1 MAHSD
6 ERIWSW
12 NSQVPP
18 AVYKCM
24 HTIIEEQVAIQPN
37 KQAVFAW
44 DGSFT
49 YAELDTL
56 ATQLACHLASLG
68 VGSGTMVPLC
78 FEKSRWTI
86 VAMLAVLKAG
96 GAFVPLDPSQAVDR
110 QKAVLSQLGSLVAVT
125 SLQHSG
131 FLTQHGY
138 TVVPIGSGS
147 IENLPKSTTSTLSVH
162 SDPSSPA
169 YVLFT
174 SGSTGQPK
182 GVILDHSA
190 ASSSCMYN
198 GSHIRFNSESRVLQ
212 FSAYTFDVSVLEI
225 FIALFYGGCICVP
238 SDADRLDR
246 LERTID
252 AMKADIA
259 ILTPTVSQL
268 LNPKQVQSLKTLI
281 LAGEKATDEDFAR
294 WQPSVRGINGYGP
307 TEVTMCSLNVFG
319 NVWADGS
326 CIGKPVGAVFWVVE
340 LEDHNQLAPIG
351 EIGELLVEGP
361 VLCRGYLRDP
371 EKTAAAFIENPP
383 WLVQGG
389 PGHKGRQGRL
399 YKTGDLVRYNKEDGS
414 LVFIGRKDTQV
425 KIHGRRVELGE
436 IEHHV
441 RSCIPGAR
449 HVVAEMILPGGG
461 GPSPIIATFVALD
474 GHDGPV
480 HTQAEE
486 VRVMPLPA
494 GVEEMLL
501 ERLPAYMQPAVYFA
515 LQSLPMSTS
524 GKADR
529 RRLREIGTSFSAQ
542 QLADLHRGTSQGR
555 RPVTT
560 DAERQMQRIWASV
573 LGIPTSAISAD
584 DSFFQLRGDSY
595 TAMKLVALARH
606 EGLSLSVA
614 DVFRQPHLAAL
625 VDVVCRENAIP
636 PEEAI
641 GAFSLL
647 KVTERKDEVRAC
659 IARLC
664 NIAPELVEDAYP
676 CTPLQEGLLS
686 LTLKTPV
693 TYVGRILFDLPQH
706 INLFKFR
713 RAWQQAAKKL
723 PILRTRVVY
732 DSQLGLVQIVIQ
744 EDIQWQS
751 GIGLDQYIDQD
762 QSKHMGLGLPLAR
775 YAIITEHDNKDG
787 PGGIRFVWTLHHSLY
802 DGHSLS
808 RMIELVASIY
818 NGIPP
823 DRPFKDFKLF
833 SRYLS
838 RVDTEAVGRYWQSA
852 FKGYSSVP
860 VLASCLSDNP
870 RVNTMVHHEFT
881 VPPITESNIT
891 TATLIRAAWALAVA
905 GWRGSM
911 DVVFG
916 ATVSGRNAAL
926 VGVDEIIGPT
936 IATVPVRVQVGD
948 TQTVSDYLRQI
959 QTQAIDMIPYE
970 HTGLH
975 QIQQMSEEAHLACQ
989 FETLLVVQPPE
1000 EAGTSLSTT
1009 FGRWKEDNAGGA
1021 AFATYAFNLTC
1032 QLDGDAVNL
1041 EAVFDASQ
1049 LSEQVATGLLERL
1062 GRISSQLAL
1071 ATGGK
1076 LVTDIDILS
1085 TANSERIWTW
1095 NGQIPTTI
1103 DKCIHT
1109 IVEEQAALQSAKQAV
1124 CAWDGYFTYSELDTL
1139 ATQLAYHLVSEGVG
1153 PGVIVP
1159 LCFEKSRWA
1168 VVAVLAV
1175 LKTGGAFVPLDP
1187 SQAVDR
1193 QRRVLSQIGL
1203 CGLVAV
1209 TSLQYSGLL
1218 AQHGCTTI
1226 SIGPDTISQLSASTK
1241 STVSLQDVDPS
1252 SPALVLFTSGSTG
1265 EPKGVVLDHSAV
1277 SSSCIYNG
1285 AWLQV
1290 NTESR
1295 ILQFSAFTFDISV
1308 LDIFISLFY
1317 GGCICIPS
1325 EAERLNQLETSINS
1339 LEANLAILTPTV
1351 SRLLDPKQV
1360 QLRTLVLVG
1369 EKGKDEDFA
1378 RWGTTTRAINGYGPT
1393 ECSLCSANLFNG
1405 ANGNCIGKPIGS
1417 VFWVVMPGNCNQLVP
1432 LGSVGE
1438 LLVEGPML
1446 SRGYLGDP
1454 GKTAAA
1460 FIEDPSW
1467 LLRGG
1472 PGNKGQRGR
1481 RGRLYK
1487 TGDLVRYNNDGNLL
1501 FVGRKDTQVKIHG
1514 QRVELGE
1521 IENHLLTCIAEV
1533 YQVVAE
1539 VIIPAGEDSSPML
1552 AAFLV
1557 MQDGAQRQVSEHEC
1571 RVFATT
1577 PADEEKLLER
1587 LPAYMIPAVYFVL
1600 DQLPMS
1606 SSGKT
1611 ARRRLREIGASFS
1624 VQQLAN
1630 FRRDQKKRA
1639 VSTDAER
1646 QMQQIW
1652 SQVLGI
1658 GVEDISVDDSFFR
1671 LGGDSVAAIKVVT
1684 QARSKGLSLSVAD
1697 IFRTPR
1703 LAALCAVGSG
1713 TLQTLQQTFSPFSL
1727 LEGFTDAC
1735 RGRLARLCEV
1745 EPESIQDAYPCT
1757 PLQEGLFALTLKS
1770 SGDYIMRSIQ
1780 QLAPGVDNA
1789 RFQSAWC
1796 EVSRRLPILRTRI
1809 APDSKYGILQI
1820 VSAHK
1825 VAWSEGADLRQ
1836 YVSQDISTPM
1846 DSGQPL
1852 VRFALITDAQS
1863 QVTSF
1868 VLTLHHAVYDGLVL
1882 AQMRDLARS
1891 IYCDLPASTL
1901 YDFRSFV
1908 AYVTGIDPDM
1918 SHAYWRDALADYDGQ
1933 PFPPPSHVLEPTGA
1947 HGAVESKCVLPDRME
1962 SDITIATLIRAAW
1975 AVAACVVG
1983 GSKDV
1988 LFGTTLSGR
1997 NAPITGI
2004 EAIAG
2009 PTIATVPVRIQV
2021 RAEQTVSAYLRQV
2034 QDQFLDMIPHEQT
2047 GLQYIQGLS
2056 PEARQA
2062 CQFQTLLVIQ
2072 QPGESRQTVP
2082 DELGAWREY
2091 VEKEVFSSYQLNI
2104 TCFQED
2110 GQVMLEATFDKD
2122 HLSEWMVSSL
2132 LERLGSIIQQLALAN
2147 DAQQVGGLDTLST
2160 AEYEQIWRW
2169 NGNLPE
2175 TVDKCVHNLI
2185 EEQVSL
2191 QPDAVAV
2198 YAWDGELTYKDLDD
2212 YATYLS
2218 HHLASSGITTGTIVP
2233 LCFEKSRFTAVAML
2247 AVLKAGCA
2255 FVLLDPS
2262 QPVHRWRSITQKTN
2276 AALIVCSENQASR
2289 CSELAPTILVI
2300 GARYFST
2307 ASKTLAGTLSRDPQ
2321 STMYV
2326 VFTSGS
2332 TGEPKGVVIQHA
2344 AFASAIFHQSLA
2356 MGYRQSVRVYDFA
2369 SYAFDLSI
2377 ESAMMTLAT
2386 GGCLCVPSDDE
2397 RRDDLT
2403 GSLLSMSAELVELT
2417 PTVARTLERSLLT
2430 GLQTLV
2436 LGGEQVLPTDFEG
2449 WSPCIRVINTY
2460 GPAECTPTSVINRAE
2475 GTGIG
2480 TGAGAVTWVV
2490 QDGDSNR
2497 LMPIGAVGELLLEGP
2512 ILGRGYLGDP
2522 EKTER
2527 AFIEDPP
2534 WLRRGGAGH
2543 MGRRGR
2549 LYKTGDMVR
2558 YNEDGSL
2565 LFVGRK
2571 DSQVKIRGQR
2581 VELGEAEYH
2590 ICALMGI
2597 QQVVVEIITPQGKG
2611 ASSMLAAFM
2620 AMPDDT
2626 QAEVRVI
2633 AVSTAVEDALLQRL
2647 PAYMQPSVYFVLQSL
2662 PMNTSGKADRQRLR
2676 DIGAGFSTQELAH
2689 LRRGSEYRKQE
2700 VSNDAE
2706 RQMQDIWARVLD
2718 LDADTISA
2726 NDSFFRLGGDSVTAM
2741 KLVAQ
2746 ARYEGL
2752 SLSVADIFHN
2762 PRLSELSQVATS
2774 REIGN
2779 TEQDALDPF
2788 CLLGHIVDTSGFLKR
2803 TGAACELDPELIED
2817 AYPCTP
2823 LQEGL
2828 LALTS
2833 KTRGSYTAR
2842 LVLELSAHADVQ
2854 RFRHACEQMARQLPI
2869 LRTRII
2875 PDSEFGLIQVV
2886 TNEQI
2891 HWRRSHS
2898 LDEYLVK
2905 DSAESMVL
2913 GKPLARYAVVE
2924 EESADVLRK
2933 SYFIWTLHHALYDGQ
2948 TLNRMMKLME
2958 CIYRGVPQ
2966 IDHWRNFRY
2975 FVQYLRR
2982 TKTPDVSEFWQ
2993 VALEGYE
3000 PVRFLASSATETIAD
3015 SIFQH
3020 SFQVPS
3026 ITQADITIA
3035 TLINA
3040 AWALTIAAYSGSS
3053 DVVFGTTVSGRS
3065 ADVLGID
3072 EIAGP
3077 TIATVPVRIKL
3088 LSTQEVSEFL
3098 REVQNQSIDMIPH
3111 QQAGLHFIQKLSPNA
3126 YEACQFETLLII
3138 EPLAK
3143 GRIPEAATE
3152 GSDIG
3157 TWRDVDE
3164 GAEQAFATYTFN
3176 LTCLLDGNQL
3186 GLEAV
3191 FDSGKIGGQLAEAL
3205 VHHFCGVMSQLALV
3219 GDNRTVAELEMLSD
3233 TDSRRLWNWNGLV
3246 PVALERCVHSLFEE
3260 QAAMHSD
3267 KTAIQAWDGELTYQ
3281 QLDDLSTQLSNHLT
3295 SLGVNQKVIVPLCF
3309 EKSRWTVV
3317 AMLGVLKA
3325 GGAFVLLDP
3334 LQPISRLKA
3343 IIQRTYTKLMLC
3355 SDAEAV
3361 RYRRLVPLAFAIGE
3375 DFFSTLARQTPAA
3388 RYAADPS
3395 SPMYI
3400 VFTSGS
3406 TGEPK
3411 GVVIP
3416 HIAFASHVLHQ
3427 ATYLGYRPSIRVF
3440 DFASYTF
3447 DVSIDN
3453 VFMTLLSGGCIC
3465 IPSEYDRR
3473 NNLTEVLTSM
3483 SIDLVELTPSVAA
3496 TVDQSTM
3503 HLETLIFGGEA
3514 LRQADVDPWPEETR
3528 VINTYG
3534 PSECTPTSVINFKH
3548 RNRAEATSIGT
3559 GAGAVTWVANMSDS
3573 SRLMP
3578 IGAVGE
3584 LLLEGPVVGSGYL
3597 DDPEKSEAAFIKDPP
3612 WLVQGGPDG
3621 HKGRRGR
3628 LYKTGDLVR
3637 YKNDGSLIFVGRK
3650 DTQIKIRGQRV
3661 ELGEVEHHVYTC
3673 MTGAQQVTAEVII
3686 PRGGGTTSPMLAAFI
3701 VMDGQAAPGDR
3712 DSEMRVITV
3721 PAAVEEALMRQLP
3734 AYMQPSVFFAMQS
3747 LPTTTSG
3754 KVDRRRLRELGS
3766 SLSLQELVE
3775 MRRDQ
3780 EKRAI
3785 STDTERQM
3793 QKIWARVLGI
3803 DNTNSICATDNF
3815 FRLGGDSVTAMKLVA
3830 QARRDGLVFS
3840 VADIFRKPWL
3850 SALSS
3855 LIGHREMESED
3866 RIPPFSLLNIV
3877 AEGEISE
3884 HRKGVAKA
3892 CNLMP
3897 QFVEDI
3903 YPCTALQ
3910 EGLLALASKTH
3921 GAYTERLVLELLESV
3936 HLARF
3941 RNTWEELVRRLPIL
3955 RTRIVH
3961 STRFGLVQV
3970 VVDEAIPW
3978 KRSASLTEYI
3988 QRDKMEGM
3996 GLNEPL
4002 ARYAI
4007 VGRNPSYFVWTLHHA
4022 LYDGFS
4028 LGQMIKLAGQI
4039 YESIPEQETCEDF
4052 KYFARYIAE
4061 AKSQAS
4067 RDYWQESFTGYSS
4080 APFPAPL
4087 PSQREV
4093 SADASLRLEMPVPI
4107 TVFRSNT
4114 TMATLIRSAWAITIA
4129 ASHGSADV
4137 IFGAVVS
4144 GRNAD
4149 VEGINEITG
4158 PTIATVPVRI
4168 QLEAPATQTV
4178 SAFLRQVQ
4186 AQSVDMIPY
4195 EQAGLDWIQQISDEA
4210 YQACQ
4215 FQTLLVVQP
4224 REESESEALSGTECF
4239 GKWVDAD
4246 GEEKAFSTYMFNLT
4260 CFLSDDTVEFEATY
4274 DARLV
4279 SEPLATALLERLR
4292 CVIQQLSLAD
4302 DSQTVA
4308 EINALSV
4315 HDLEQ
4320 IWSWNKIVPET
4331 VNKLVHCL
4339 VEEQVVLQPH
4349 AMAVDAWDGQFT
4361 YAELDTKA
4369 IKLAKHLVSFGIGGP
4384 IKIVPLCFEKSRWA
4398 VVAMIATLK
4407 AGAAFLH
4414 LDPSQPK
4421 ARLER
4426 IIKRTGA
4433 EVILSSKDQAK
4444 TCFGLTPNVLTVGSE
4459 SLSRQLANTT
4469 NGHTTTSPDTAMYVI
4484 FTSGSTGEPKGVVI
4498 SHAAFASHVFHQ
4510 AKHLGYRNGLRVFDF
4525 ASYMFDVSVDN
4536 VFMTLISGGCIC
4548 IPSDYKRLNRLT
4560 ETLESMSAEL
4570 VHLTPSVAATLDQ
4583 EMVAANLQTLLLGG
4597 EAVHQADIDAW
4608 PTSVRVVNTYGPAEC
4623 TPTSVMD
4630 LTERMDSRVESTSEA
4645 TSIGHGVGAVTWVV
4659 DASDSSRLAPV
4670 GAIGELLLEGPI
4682 VGSGYLVD
4690 SERTEASFI
4699 ENPPWLLQG
4708 GLGSK
4713 DGLGRKGRL
4722 YKTGDLVRYN
4732 EDGSLLLI
4740 SRKDTQVK
4748 VRGQR
4753 VELGEVEVYLRICV
4767 TGVQQVAA
4775 EMIVPG
4781 GDSGEAESPM
4791 LAAFL
4796 VMRGNPSQ
4804 VPENECRIIAIAPAD
4819 QEQLSQQLPSHML
4832 PAVYFELDRLP
4843 LNSSGKIDRRRLRDI
4858 GGSFS
4863 AQQLAELQRDP
4874 DQQKQAPATEAERRM
4889 QQIWARILGINADS
4903 ISANDSF
4910 FWLGGD
4916 SIAAMKLV
4924 AQARRDE
4931 LSFSFSVADVFRN
4944 PRLSALSGSAHHEVK
4959 RAQSDISPFSLLNGI
4974 ADIPE
4979 YCKNVAKACN
4989 FGPEAIEDIYPC
5001 TPLQEGLLFLTS
5013 RTAGAYTERLI
5024 LNLPPNTDLPRFRY
5038 AWEEVTRRLPI
5049 LRTRIVHTRLGLV
5062 QVVVKEKVQWGE
5074 SADLDEY
5081 LERDKLD
5088 SMSLNRPL
5096 VRYATAARPPSF
5108 VWTLHHAVYDGHSM
5122 GQIIKL
5128 AGDIYR
5134 DTSLHQLQENYKD
5147 FKFFAG
5153 YLARLDNEAG
5163 REYWRKAFA
5172 GYDSA
5177 PFPASLVSLQEKS
5190 QEISVDGFLRHSIS
5204 IPTAP
5209 ELGITTPNLI
5219 RAAWALTIA
5228 ASSGPDVVFG
5238 AVVSG
5243 RNADL
5248 EGIDE
5253 ILGPVIATV
5262 PVRIQ
5267 VLPSQEVGAFLQQVQ
5282 AQSIDMISYEQ
5293 FGLHRIQQVSEEAHK
5308 ACQFQ
5313 SLLVIQPPE
5322 EAEAEVL
5329 ASSGQECFV
5338 GEWREDGEEKAFST
5352 YAFNLTCLLS
5362 QETYPS
5368 SRETIELEAAFDT
5381 TQVSKPLAAGLLER
5395 LDGVIQQLSST
5406 IDDGRMVA
5414 DIEILS
5420 RYDRQRIWSWN
5431 HTVPDAVSKC
5441 VHHLIEEQSMV
5452 QPHATAVCAWD
5463 GEFTYAELDV
5473 LATHLSRYLQHL
5485 GIGLESRV
5493 PLCCEK
5499 SKWTVVAI
5507 LAVLKAGGAF
5517 ILLDVSQPV
5526 HRWRH
5531 IIQKTGATLIL
5542 CSESQVSKYVDLV
5555 PGTEVLAVGAQCLSP
5570 LQEEATATVALP
5582 RREAQSAQSTMY
5594 IVFTSGST
5602 GEPKGVVISH
5612 TAFASAIFHQSSA
5625 MGYGRSVR
5633 TYDFASYAFD
5643 LSIEVAMMTLATGG
5657 CLCVPS
5663 DNDRRDDL
5671 TGSLLSMSVDLVE
5684 LTPSVARS
5692 LDRSRLRDHHGLKT
5706 IVLGGEAVLPSDL
5719 EGWPPGVR
5727 VINTYGP
5734 AECTP
5739 TSVINLNCAMPTSIG
5754 NGTGCV
5760 TWVVD
5765 ADNCSKLVPVGTV
5778 GELVL
5783 EGPIVG
5789 SGYLHDSERT
5799 EAAFINNPP
5808 WLVEGGPSS
5817 EGRHGRLYKTSDL
5830 VRYQDDGSLVF
5841 VGRKDAQVKIRG
5853 QRVELGEVEYHILAH
5868 ITGVQQVAAEVIV
5881 PGGTGASPMLVGFV
5895 VMGRGNQQQPLES
5908 NSQCQVATIA
5918 PADEEELSERL
5929 PSYMIPAIY
5938 FKLNQLPT
5946 NSSGKVDR
5954 RRLRELG
5961 AGFSVQE
5968 LVNLQNRFGL
5978 EGSNTPSTDAER
5990 ALQAIWARV
5999 LNIDAASIGVDD
6011 SFFRLGG
6018 DSITAMQ
6025 VSSAARSSLGNVS
6038 TVHVLRRKTIR
6049 RIAASI
6055 NSAVSL
6061 ASRSVN
6067 GDVVQPDVS
6076 FVLSPIQQLYM
6087 HFQNGPHRCFD
6098 QHFFL
6103 RLRSV
6108 VTPESLSKAMHTIVS
6123 RHPMLRAR
6131 FDQKDDGQWEQ
6142 RVVPDDDS
6150 NSLFYLDVV
6159 TDPDPS
6165 FAEFAAAGH
6174 DIRRCREALNIERGP
6189 IISAVLFG
6197 NPRSQC
6203 LFITAHHLVIDLVS
6217 WRILLEDL
6225 EALLATDQQAS
6236 VSLPMS
6242 STSFQ
6247 VWCARQEKY
6256 AANLD
6261 PEAESPSRLQRPR
6274 LEYWDVAND
6283 ANIEGATT
6291 TKDFSLD
6298 STTSSA
6304 ILGWCNDV
6312 FDTRPVELMVAAL
6325 IYSFSLVFSDRPAPA
6340 VFSEGHGR
6348 EAFDDGIDLSRTI
6361 GWFTTIF
6368 PIETTGTPDT
6378 DLLDLIRQTKDAVRQ
6393 LPANGWSWFASRF
6406 ANQARAQAHL
6416 SDFPVEILFNFSGHY
6431 QQLEREE
6438 SFFEN
6443 LELPARC
6450 EPETFAGLRR
6460 FSIFDVLM
6468 DVDSGCLTASI
6479 VYPKKS
6485 AHQHRIAA
6493 WVESYESQLTQLTII
6508 LRGMRPEWTLT
6519 SFPLAFNSYKSLD
6532 EFRTSLLPLLPVS
6545 SPDEIEDIFPCTP
6558 IQVRILSAQ
6567 AKDSRK
6573 YRCVHAFEIVATRQD
6588 SQIDLNRIE
6597 QAWRKV
6603 VRRHP
6608 LLRALLVDNIPGNN
6622 ATMHIILRDPE
6633 PSVSHFRVNNGDESL
6648 PSNYLPATPTTI
6660 RYQKGGLQHHL
6671 SVYRVSDQ
6679 RAHIRLEINHAIL
6692 DADSSDILMRD
6703 FQWAYSGSLDPI
6715 APSYS
6720 EYVKHVQLQPR
6731 EDGLRFWT
6739 KRLIGV
6745 KPCLFPTQ
6753 EEQEV
6758 MHHYKTTFTLDVL
6771 GLEVDKIRRFC
6782 AQSEITAAA
6791 VFHLAWALVL
6801 HHETGSAAPC
6811 FGTLSSGRDVPIG
6824 QVHDIFG
6831 PLICLLPCVIQLDR
6845 QQSVLDALHGF
6856 RSDYLSS
6863 LPHQTSSQMEVN
6875 AALDIGPGGLYNTA
6889 ISFVKGGEDVTEAD
6903 VNTIVQPCEGLDP
6916 VEVCQS
6922 LPS

>member
-6 ERIWSW
+6 ERIWFW
-12 NSQVPP
+12 NSQVP
-18 AVYKCM
+18 ATVYKCM
-24 HTIIEEQVAIQPN
+24 HTIVEEQVAIQPD

-44 DGSFT
+44 DGNFT

-56 ATQLACHLASLG
+56 ATQLAFHLASLG

-110 QKAVLSQLGSLVAVT
+110 QKAILSQLECFVAVT
-125 SLQHSG
+125 SPQHSDL
-131 FLTQHGY
+131 LTQHGY
-138 TVVPIGSGS
+138 TVVTIGSGT
-147 IENLPKSTTSTLSVH
+147 IEKLPKSTTSTLSVH

-198 GSHIRFNSESRVLQ
+198 GSHIQFNSESRVLQ

-268 LNPKQVQSLKTLI
+268 LNPKQIQSLKTLI
-281 LAGEKATDEDFAR
+281 LAGEKAADEDFAR

-319 NVWADGS
+319 DVWADGS

-361 VLCRGYLRDP
+361 VLCRGYLRDS

-389 PGHKGRQGRL
+389 PGHEGRQGRL

-461 GPSPIIATFVALD
+461 GLSPIIATFVALD

-486 VRVMPLPA
+486 VRAMPLSA

-515 LQSLPMSTS
+515 LRSLPMSTS

-529 RRLREIGTSFSAQ
+529 RRLREIGASFSAQ

-573 LGIPTSAISAD
+573 LGIPTSTISAD

-614 DVFRQPHLAAL
+614 DVFRLPHLATL
-625 VDVVCRENAIP
+625 VDAVYRENAVP

-647 KVTERKDEVRAC
+647 KGTESKDEVRAC
-659 IARLC
+659 IAHLC
-664 NIAPELVEDAYP
+664 NIALEHVEDAYP

-686 LTLKTPV
+686 LTLKMPV

-706 INLFKFR
+706 TNLPKFR
-713 RAWQQAAKKL
+713 RAWQQAAQQL
-723 PILRTRVVY
+723 PVLRTRVVY
-732 DSQLGLVQIVIQ
+732 DSQLGLVQAVIQ

-751 GIGLDQYIDQD
+751 GTGLDQYLEQD

-818 NGIPP
+818 NGVPP
-823 DRPFKDFKLF
+823 DRPFKDFKFF

-838 RVDTEAVGRYWQSA
+838 RVDTEAIGRYWQSA

-860 VLASCLSDNP
+860 VLASCLSENP

-916 ATVSGRNAAL
+916 ATVSGRNAPL
-926 VGVDEIIGPT
+926 
-936 IATVPVRVQVGD
+936 
-948 TQTVSDYLRQI
+948 
-959 QTQAIDMIPYE
+959 
-970 HTGLH
+970 
-975 QIQQMSEEAHLACQ
+975 
-989 FETLLVVQPPE
+989 
-1000 EAGTSLSTT
+1000 
-1009 FGRWKEDNAGGA
+1009 
-1021 AFATYAFNLTC
+1021 
-1032 QLDGDAVNL
+1032 
-1041 EAVFDASQ
+1041 
-1049 LSEQVATGLLERL
+1049 
-1062 GRISSQLAL
+1062 
-1071 ATGGK
+1071 
-1076 LVTDIDILS
+1076 
-1085 TANSERIWTW
+1085 
-1095 NGQIPTTI
+1095 
-1103 DKCIHT
+1103 
-1109 IVEEQAALQSAKQAV
+1109 
-1124 CAWDGYFTYSELDTL
+1124 LDTL
-1139 ATQLAYHLVSEGVG
+1139 ATLLAYHLVSEGVG
-1153 PGVIVP
+1153 PGVIVA

-1193 QRRVLSQIGL
+1193 QRRVLSQLGL
-1203 CGLVAV
+1203 CGLVAI

-1226 SIGPDTISQLSASTK
+1226 PIGSDIISQLSASTE
-1241 STVSLQDVDPS
+1241 STVPLQAVNPS

-1285 AWLQV
+1285 DWLQV

-1325 EAERLNQLETSINS
+1325 EADRLNRLETSINS
-1339 LEANLAILTPTV
+1339 LKANLAILTPTV
-1351 SRLLDPKQV
+1351 GRLLDPKQV

-1405 ANGNCIGKPIGS
+1405 ANGDCIGKPIGS
-1417 VFWVVMPGNCNQLVP
+1417 VFWVVMPGNYNQLVP
-1432 LGSVGE
+1432 PGSVGE

-1472 PGNKGQRGR
+1472 PENKGQRGR

-1487 TGDLVRYNNDGNLL
+1487 TGDLVRYNDDGNLL
-1501 FVGRKDTQVKIHG
+1501 FVGRKDTQVKIRG

-1533 YQVVAE
+1533 YQAAAE

-1557 MQDGAQRQVSEHEC
+1557 MQGDDQGQVSEHEC

-1577 PADEEKLLER
+1577 PTDEEKLLER

-1611 ARRRLREIGASFS
+1611 ARRQLRELGASFS

-1630 FRRDQKKRA
+1630 FRRDQKKRT

-1652 SQVLGI
+1652 AQVLGI
-1658 GVEDISVDDSFFR
+1658 GMNDISVDDSFFR

-1697 IFRTPR
+1697 VFRTPR
-1703 LAALCAVGSG
+1703 LAALCAVGNG
-1713 TLQTLQQTFSPFSL
+1713 TLQTSQQTFSPFSL
-1727 LEGFTDAC
+1727 LGGFTDAC
-1735 RGRLARLCEV
+1735 RRRLARLCEV

-1770 SGDYIMRSIQ
+1770 SGDYIMRSVQ

-1820 VSAHK
+1820 VSAHE

-1836 YVSQDISTPM
+1836 YMSQDISTPM
-1846 DSGQPL
+1846 DFGQPL
-1852 VRFALITDAQS
+1852 VRFALMTDAQS

-1891 IYCDLPASTL
+1891 IYCDLHASTL

-1908 AYVTGIDPDM
+1908 AYVASLDPDM
-1918 SHAYWRDALADYDGQ
+1918 SHAYWRDTLADYDGQ

-1947 HGAVESKCVLPDRME
+1947 HGAVESKCVLPGRIE

-1983 GSKDV
+1983 GS
-1988 LFGTTLSGR
+1988 
-1997 NAPITGI
+1997 
-2004 EAIAG
+2004 E
-2009 PTIATVPVRIQV
+2009 
-2021 RAEQTVSAYLRQV
+2021 
-2034 QDQFLDMIPHEQT
+2034 
-2047 GLQYIQGLS
+2047 
-2056 PEARQA
+2056 
-2062 CQFQTLLVIQ
+2062 
-2072 QPGESRQTVP
+2072 
-2082 DELGAWREY
+2082 DE
-2091 VEKEVFSSYQLNI
+2091 
-2104 TCFQED
+2104 
-2110 GQVMLEATFDKD
+2110 
-2122 HLSEWMVSSL
+2122 
-2132 LERLGSIIQQLALAN
+2132 
-2147 DAQQVGGLDTLST
+2147 
-2160 AEYEQIWRW
+2160 
-2169 NGNLPE
+2169 
-2175 TVDKCVHNLI
+2175 
-2185 EEQVSL
+2185 
-2191 QPDAVAV
+2191 
-2198 YAWDGELTYKDLDD
+2198 LDD
-2212 YATYLS
+2212 YATCLS
-2218 HHLASSGITTGTIVP
+2218 HHLASSGITTGTMVP

-2247 AVLKAGCA
+2247 AVLKAGGA

-2262 QPVHRWRSITQKTN
+2262 QPVPRWRSITQKTK

-2289 CSELAPTILVI
+2289 CFDLAPTILAI
-2300 GARYFST
+2300 GTRYFSR

-2332 TGEPKGVVIQHA
+2332 TGEPKGVVITHA
-2344 AFASAIFHQSLA
+2344 AFASAIFHQSSA

-2397 RRDDLT
+2397 RKDDLT

-2417 PTVARTLERSLLT
+2417 PTVARTLERSRLT

-2436 LGGEQVLPTDFEG
+2436 LGGEQVLPTDLKG
-2449 WSPCIRVINTY
+2449 WPPGIRVINTY
-2460 GPAECTPTSVINRAE
+2460 GPAECTPTSVINRVE

-2490 QDGDSNR
+2490 QDGNSNR
-2497 LMPIGAVGELLLEGP
+2497 LVPIGAVGELLLEGP

-2527 AFIEDPP
+2527 AFIEDPS

-2597 QQVVVEIITPQGKG
+2597 QQVVVELVTPQGKG

-2620 AMPDDT
+2620 AIPDDT

-2633 AVSTAVEDALLQRL
+2633 AVPTAVEDALLQRL
-2647 PAYMQPSVYFVLQSL
+2647 PGYMQPSVYFALQSL
-2662 PMNTSGKADRQRLR
+2662 PMNTSSKADRQRLR
-2676 DIGAGFSTQELAH
+2676 DIGAGFSTRELAR

-2726 NDSFFRLGGDSVTAM
+2726 NDNFFRLGGDSVTAM

-2762 PRLSELSQVATS
+2762 PLLSELSQVATS

-2779 TEQDALDPF
+2779 MEQDVLDPF
-2788 CLLGHIVDTSGFLKR
+2788 CLLGHIVDTPGFLER
-2803 TGAACELDPELIED
+2803 TGTACELDPELIED

-2833 KTRGSYTAR
+2833 KTGGSYTAR

-2854 RFRHACEQMARQLPI
+2854 RFRHACEQMVRQLPI

-2891 HWRRSHS
+2891 RWRHSLS

-2905 DSAESMVL
+2905 DSTESMVL
-2913 GKPLARYAVVE
+2913 GEPLARYAVIE

-2958 CIYRGVPQ
+2958 CIYRGLPQ
-2966 IDHWRNFRY
+2966 TDHWRSFSY
-2975 FVQYLRR
+2975 FVQYLRHI
-2982 TKTPDVSEFWQ
+2982 KTPDVSEFWQ
-2993 VALEGYE
+2993 AALEGYE

-3035 TLINA
+3035 TLINT

-3065 ADVLGID
+3065 
-3072 EIAGP
+3072 
-3077 TIATVPVRIKL
+3077 
-3088 LSTQEVSEFL
+3088 
-3098 REVQNQSIDMIPH
+3098 
-3111 QQAGLHFIQKLSPNA
+3111 
-3126 YEACQFETLLII
+3126 
-3138 EPLAK
+3138 
-3143 GRIPEAATE
+3143 
-3152 GSDIG
+3152 
-3157 TWRDVDE
+3157 
-3164 GAEQAFATYTFN
+3164 
-3176 LTCLLDGNQL
+3176 
-3186 GLEAV
+3186 
-3191 FDSGKIGGQLAEAL
+3191 
-3205 VHHFCGVMSQLALV
+3205 
-3219 GDNRTVAELEMLSD
+3219 
-3233 TDSRRLWNWNGLV
+3233 TD
-3246 PVALERCVHSLFEE
+3246 
-3260 QAAMHSD
+3260 
-3267 KTAIQAWDGELTYQ
+3267 

-3334 LQPISRLKA
+3334 LQPIFRLKA

-3355 SDAEAV
+3355 SDAEAI
-3361 RYRRLVPLAFAIGE
+3361 RCRHLVPLAFAIGE
-3375 DFFSTLARQTPAA
+3375 DFFSTLTRQTPVA

-3427 ATYLGYRPSIRVF
+3427 AKYLGYRPSIRVF

-3514 LRQADVDPWPEETR
+3514 LRQADVDSWPEETR

-3548 RNRAEATSIGT
+3548 RNRSEATSIGT

-3573 SRLMP
+3573 CRLMP

-3597 DDPEKSEAAFIKDPP
+3597 GDPEKSEAAFIKDPP
-3612 WLVQGGPDG
+3612 WLVKGGPDG

-3637 YKNDGSLIFVGRK
+3637 YNNDGSLIFVGRK

-3661 ELGEVEHHVYTC
+3661 ELGEVEHNVYTC
-3673 MTGAQQVTAEVII
+3673 VTGAQQVAAEVII

-3701 VMDGQAAPGDR
+3701 VMDGQAAPGDT
-3712 DSEMRVITV
+3712 DSEMLVITV

-3734 AYMQPSVFFAMQS
+3734 AYMQPSVYFALQS
-3747 LPTTTSG
+3747 LPTTSSG

-3803 DNTNSICATDNF
+3803 DNMNSICATDNF

-3830 QARRDGLVFS
+3830 QARHNGLVFS

-3855 LIGHREMESED
+3855 LTGHQEMKSED
-3866 RIPPFSLLNIV
+3866 RIVPFSLLNII

-3884 HRKGVAKA
+3884 HRRGVAKA

-3910 EGLLALASKTH
+3910 EGLLALTSKTH

-3936 HLARF
+3936 DLARF

-3955 RTRIVH
+3955 RTRIAH
-3961 STRFGLVQV
+3961 STRLGLVQV

-3978 KRSASLTEYI
+3978 KHSASLTEYL
-3988 QRDKMEGM
+3988 QRDRREGM

-4007 VGRNPSYFVWTLHHA
+4007 VGRNPCYFVWTLHHA

-4067 RDYWQESFTGYSS
+4067 RDYWRESFTGYSS

-4087 PSQREV
+4087 PSKREV
-4093 SADASLRLEMPVPI
+4093 SADSSLRLEMPVPT

-4114 TMATLIRSAWAITIA
+4114 TMATLIQSAWAITIA

-4137 IFGAVVS
+4137 VFGAVVS

-4149 VEGINEITG
+4149 
-4158 PTIATVPVRI
+4158 
-4168 QLEAPATQTV
+4168 
-4178 SAFLRQVQ
+4178 
-4186 AQSVDMIPY
+4186 
-4195 EQAGLDWIQQISDEA
+4195 
-4210 YQACQ
+4210 
-4215 FQTLLVVQP
+4215 
-4224 REESESEALSGTECF
+4224 
-4239 GKWVDAD
+4239 
-4246 GEEKAFSTYMFNLT
+4246 
-4260 CFLSDDTVEFEATY
+4260 
-4274 DARLV
+4274 
-4279 SEPLATALLERLR
+4279 
-4292 CVIQQLSLAD
+4292 
-4302 DSQTVA
+4302 
-4308 EINALSV
+4308 
-4315 HDLEQ
+4315 
-4320 IWSWNKIVPET
+4320 
-4331 VNKLVHCL
+4331 
-4339 VEEQVVLQPH
+4339 
-4349 AMAVDAWDGQFT
+4349 FT

-4369 IKLAKHLVSFGIGGP
+4369 TQLAKHLVSFGIGGP
-4384 IKIVPLCFEKSRWA
+4384 TKIVPLCFEKSRWA

-4426 IIKRTGA
+4426 IIERTGA
-4433 EVILSSKDQAK
+4433 EIILSSKDQAK

-4459 SLSRQLANTT
+4459 SLSRQLAKTA
-4469 NGHTTTSPDTAMYVI
+4469 NGYITTSPGTAMYVI
-4484 FTSGSTGEPKGVVI
+4484 FTSGSAGEPKGVII
-4498 SHAAFASHVFHQ
+4498 SHAAFASHVFYQ

-4536 VFMTLISGGCIC
+4536 VFMTLMSGGCIC
-4548 IPSDYKRLNRLT
+4548 IPSDYNRLNRLT
-4560 ETLESMSAEL
+4560 ETLDSMSAEL
-4570 VHLTPSVAATLDQ
+4570 VHLTPS
-4583 EMVAANLQTLLLGG
+4583 
-4597 EAVHQADIDAW
+4597 ADIDAW
-4608 PTSVRVVNTYGPAEC
+4608 PKSVRVVNTYGPAEC
-4623 TPTSVMD
+4623 TPTSVMN
-4630 LTERMDSRVESTSEA
+4630 LTERVDTRVESTSEA

-4682 VGSGYLVD
+4682 VGSGYLVV

-4708 GLGSK
+4708 GPGNK
-4713 DGLGRKGRL
+4713 DGQGRKGRL

-4732 EDGSLLLI
+4732 EDGSLLFI

-4781 GDSGEAESPM
+4781 GDSGEAANPK

-4796 VMRGNPSQ
+4796 VMQGNPSQ
-4804 VPENECRIIAIAPAD
+4804 APENECRIIAIAPAD
-4819 QEQLSQQLPSHML
+4819 QEQLSQQLPSNML
-4832 PAVYFELDRLP
+4832 PAVYFALDRLP
-4843 LNSSGKIDRRRLRDI
+4843 LNSSGKIDRRWLRDI
-4858 GGSFS
+4858 GASFS
-4863 AQQLAELQRDP
+4863 TQQLAELQRDP
-4874 DQQKQAPATEAERRM
+4874 GQDKHAPSTEAERRM

-4944 PRLSALSGSAHHEVK
+4944 PRLSALSSSARHEVK
-4959 RAQSDISPFSLLNGI
+4959 SPQYDISPFSLLNGI
-4974 ADIPE
+4974 ADVTE

-5001 TPLQEGLLFLTS
+5001 TPLQEGLLSLTS
-5013 RTAGAYTERLI
+5013 RTAGAYIERLI
-5024 LNLPPNTDLPRFRY
+5024 LNLPADTDLPRFRY

-5062 QVVVKEKVQWGE
+5062 QVVVKENIQWGE
-5074 SADLDEY
+5074 SVDLDDY

-5088 SMSLNRPL
+5088 SMGLNRPL
-5096 VRYATAARPPSF
+5096 IRYAIAARPASF
-5108 VWTLHHAVYDGHSM
+5108 IWTLHHVVYDGHSL

-5128 AGDIYR
+5128 AGHIYR
-5134 DTSLHQLQENYKD
+5134 GISLHQQQENYKD
-5147 FKFFAG
+5147 FKYFAA
-5153 YLARLDNEAG
+5153 YLTRLDNEAG

-5177 PFPASLVSLQEKS
+5177 PFPASLVSLQEKL
-5190 QEISVDGFLRHSIS
+5190 QEISVDGLLRHSIS
-5204 IPTAP
+5204 IPTATG
-5209 ELGITTPNLI
+5209 LGITTANLI
-5219 RAAWALTIA
+5219 RAAWALTAA

-5248 EGIDE
+5248 DGIDE

-5282 AQSIDMISYEQ
+5282 AQSVDMISYEQ

-5322 EAEAEVL
+5322 ETEAEALV
-5329 ASSGQECFV
+5329 SSGRECFA

-5368 SRETIELEAAFDT
+5368 SQETIEIEAAFDT
-5381 TQVSKPLAAGLLER
+5381 TQVSKLLAAGLLER
-5395 LDGVIQQLSST
+5395 LGSVIQQLSST
-5406 IDDGRMVA
+5406 IDKGRMVA

-5420 RYDRQRIWSWN
+5420 HHDRQRIWSWN
-5431 HTVPDAVSKC
+5431 LTVPDAVSKC
-5441 VHHLIEEQSMV
+5441 VHHLIEEQSKV
-5452 QPHATAVCAWD
+5452 QPHATAICAWD

-5473 LATHLSRYLQHL
+5473 LATHLSRHLQHL
-5485 GIGLESRV
+5485 GTCLESRV
-5493 PLCCEK
+5493 PLCFEK
-5499 SKWTVVAI
+5499 SKWTVVAM

-5517 ILLDVSQPV
+5517 VLLDVSQPV

-5542 CSESQVSKYVDLV
+5542 CSESQVSKFFDLV
-5555 PGTEVLAVGAQCLSP
+5555 PGTKVLAIGAQYLST
-5570 LQEEATATVALP
+5570 LQEEATTTVVMP
-5582 RREAQSAQSTMY
+5582 SREAQSAESTMY

-5663 DNDRRDDL
+5663 DNNRRDDL

-5739 TSVINLNCAMPTSIG
+5739 TSVINHNCAMPTSIG
-5754 NGTGCV
+5754 NGAGCV
-5760 TWVVD
+5760 SWVVD
-5765 ADNCSKLVPVGTV
+5765 ADNCSKLMPIGAI
-5778 GELVL
+5778 GELLL

-5799 EAAFINNPP
+5799 EAAFINDPP
-5808 WLVEGGPSS
+5808 WLVEGGPTSK
-5817 EGRHGRLYKTSDL
+5817 GRHGRLYKTSDL

-5841 VGRKDAQVKIRG
+5841 VGRKDSQVKIRG
-5853 QRVELGEVEYHILAH
+5853 QRVELGEVEYHVLAC

-5881 PGGTGASPMLVGFV
+5881 PGGAGASHMLVGFV
-5895 VMGRGNQQQPLES
+5895 VMDRGNQPQFLES
-5908 NSQCQVATIA
+5908 DNQCQVANIA
-5918 PADEEELSERL
+5918 SADEEELSERL

-5938 FKLNQLPT
+5938 FKLDKLPT
-5946 NSSGKVDR
+5946 NSSGKLDR

-5968 LVNLQNRFGL
+5968 LVDLQNRSGR
-5978 EGSNTPSTDAER
+5978 EGSSAPSTDAER
-5990 ALQAIWARV
+5990 ELQAIWARV

-6038 TVHVLRRKTIR
+6038 TVHVLRGKTIR

-6061 ASRSVN
+6061 TSRSVN
-6067 GDVVQPDVS
+6067 WDVVQPDGP
-6076 FVLSPIQQLYM
+6076 FVLNPIQQLYM
-6087 HFQNGPHRCFD
+6087 QFQNDPRRCFD

-6108 VTPESLSKAMHTIVS
+6108 VTPDSLSKAMHTIVS

-6131 FDQKDDGQWEQ
+6131 FDQKNDGRWEQ
-6142 RVVPDDDS
+6142 RVVPDGAS
-6150 NSLFYLDVV
+6150 NSLLYLDVV

-6165 FAEFAAAGH
+6165 FAESTAAGH
-6174 DIRRCREALNIERGP
+6174 HIRRCREALNIERGP
-6189 IISAVLFG
+6189 VISAVLLN

-6203 LFITAHHLVIDLVS
+6203 LFVTAHHLVIDLVS
-6217 WRILLEDL
+6217 WRILLADL

-6236 VSLPMS
+6236 VSLPMT

-6261 PEAESPSRLQRPR
+6261 PEAESPSRLQPPR
-6274 LEYWDVAND
+6274 LDYWGVAND

-6291 TKDFSLD
+6291 VKDFSLD
-6298 STTSSA
+6298 STTSAA

-6312 FDTRPVELMVAAL
+6312 FDTRPVELM
-6325 IYSFSLVFSDRPAPA
+6325 
-6340 VFSEGHGR
+6340 
-6348 EAFDDGIDLSRTI
+6348 
-6361 GWFTTIF
+6361 
-6368 PIETTGTPDT
+6368 GTPDT

-6406 ANQARAQAHL
+6406 ANQVRTRAHL

-6468 DVDSGCLTASI
+6468 DVDSGCLTATI
-6479 VYPKKS
+6479 VCPNKS

-6493 WVESYESQLTQLTII
+6493 WVESYESQLAQLTII
-6508 LRGMRPEWTLT
+6508 LQGMKPEWTLT
-6519 SFPLAFNSYKSLD
+6519 SFPLAFDSYKSLD

-6545 SPDEIEDIFPCTP
+6545 GPDEVEDVFPCTP

-6573 YRCVHAFEIVATRQD
+6573 YRCVHAFEIVATRPD
-6588 SQIDLNRIE
+6588 SQIDLDKIE

-6633 PSVSHFRVNNGDESL
+6633 PSVSHFRVNNEDEESL

-6863 LPHQTSSQMEVN
+6863 LPHQTSSQLEVN

-6889 ISFVKGGEDVTEAD
+6889 ISFVKGGEDVSEAD

-6916 VEVCQS
+6916 VEYDIYVRIS
-6922 LPS
+6922 DFDASLTAELELWEDRISMTKARDAADSFSAAVSYIISHPEEDLPSLICTWMP